1 MGRKCLL
8 RKIQGVKVFEK
19 LKIFF
24 NSFLTVE
31 GIVIKFHYRSL
42 PNRDTL
48 NVKRRGFSFNQWRRC
63 DTHSGNFFKKNST
76 PLIKI
81 KISEFFIYSVYFQ
94 EKMSLATF
102 SYLTPLCH
110 NLKINNFLMRML
122 NTANYN

>member
-24 NSFLTVE
+24 NSFLKVE
-31 GIVIKFHYRSL
+31 GIVIKFHYRNL

-63 DTHSGNFFKKNST
+63 DTHRVIFSKKNST

-81 KISEFFIYSVYFQ
+81 KISEFF
-94 EKMSLATF
+94 
-102 SYLTPLCH
+102 YLLGLFPRKNVSC
-110 NLKINNFLMRML
+110 NFLL
-122 NTANYN
+122 SNTILSQFKNK